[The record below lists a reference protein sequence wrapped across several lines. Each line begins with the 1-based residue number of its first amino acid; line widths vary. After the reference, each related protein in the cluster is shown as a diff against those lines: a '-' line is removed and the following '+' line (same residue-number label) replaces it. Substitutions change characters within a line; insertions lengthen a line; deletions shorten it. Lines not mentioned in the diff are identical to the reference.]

1 MKNKGKL
8 LIKLLIFS
16 ESFFFI
22 ALIIAY
28 VYYRNFRDLT
38 DTVATHLH
46 PWKTGIFTILLVAS
60 SFTLIFSKRAL
71 RKEKFTLYKILMG
84 STILLGII
92 FIYGQIS
99 EYVELYRQQI
109 TMHKDI
115 FGSTFFTLTG
125 FHGAHVIIGII
136 ALSILFGTSFGSFRK
151 VSIAGIGGVDV
162 YWHFVDVVWLFVFF
176 FVYITPSL

>member
-38 DTVATHLH
+38 DTVAAHLD
-46 PWKTGIFTILLVAS
+46 PWKTGIFTVLLVAS
-60 SFTLIFSKRAL
+60 SFTLIFSKKAL
-71 RKEKFTLYKILMG
+71 RKEKFTLYKILMAA
-84 STILLGII
+84 TILLGII
-92 FIYGQIS
+92 FMYGQIS
-99 EYVELYRQQI
+99 EYIGLYHEQI

-125 FHGAHVIIGII
+125 FHGAHVILGII
-136 ALSILFGTSFGSFRK
+136 ALSLLFGMSFGSFRK
-151 VSIAGIGGVDV
+151 VSVSAIEGVDV

-176 FVYITPSL
+176 FVYIIPSL